1 MASAHNGLMSLHVL
15 QRLRQRLPQ
24 RLRIVHQL
32 ALLLLAAVVV
42 ALTLVGGVV
51 AWNLR
56 SGFGE
61 YLHARDDVQLDR
73 FVKLLE
79 LRSAPDPSMDWL
91 RGNREAMQRLVDEFA
106 SVEGLERPPPR
117 RPLHWDDR
125 GDGLAPPAPPPRND
139 RPPSLGNIP
148 GRIQIFDPQGQW
160 LAGRPQPNTQ
170 SSVSRAVIVRGQEVA
185 RVRLTR
191 EREPQGVDA
200 RFLQRQ
206 FGVLWL
212 AIGTTLV
219 ISLLL
224 AWWAARY
231 WTRPLRALQQ
241 ATRRMAQGELGFQI
255 PALAHQGTQEFA
267 DLMGDVNRM
276 SQALAALEAAR
287 RVWIAQIS
295 HELRTPLAV
304 LRGEMESIEDG
315 ARQPTPA
322 VLANLRDE
330 VMQLIRLVNDLHT
343 LSMADLGQLHCVF
356 VPGDA
361 DVVLRRIA
369 DRFVARAAQH
379 GLSLELVPGAAIPAC
394 WDFGR
399 IEQLLTNLLENSLRY
414 THAPGRIMLDWTQ
427 TGQALQQTLTL
438 RIEDTAPGVS
448 SAQLPQLFEPLFRAD
463 AARGRQA
470 GLVNSSA
477 GGAGSGLGLSIAKA
491 IVLAHQGQI
500 SATHS
505 GVGGLCVTVVLPLLP
520 AGASPRR

>member
-1 MASAHNGLMSLHVL
+1 
-15 QRLRQRLPQ
+15 
-24 RLRIVHQL
+24 
-32 ALLLLAAVVV
+32 
-42 ALTLVGGVV
+42 
-51 AWNLR
+51 
-56 SGFGE
+56 
-61 YLHARDDVQLDR
+61 
-73 FVKLLE
+73 
-79 LRSAPDPSMDWL
+79 
-91 RGNREAMQRLVDEFA
+91 
-106 SVEGLERPPPR
+106 
-117 RPLHWDDR
+117 
-125 GDGLAPPAPPPRND
+125 
-139 RPPSLGNIP
+139 
-148 GRIQIFDPQGQW
+148 
-160 LAGRPQPNTQ
+160 
-170 SSVSRAVIVRGQEVA
+170 
-185 RVRLTR
+185 
-191 EREPQGVDA
+191 
-200 RFLQRQ
+200 
-206 FGVLWL
+206 
-212 AIGTTLV
+212 
-219 ISLLL
+219 
-224 AWWAARY
+224 
-231 WTRPLRALQQ
+231 
-241 ATRRMAQGELGFQI
+241 
-255 PALAHQGTQEFA
+255 
-267 DLMGDVNRM
+267 
-276 SQALAALEAAR
+276 
-287 RVWIAQIS
+287 
-295 HELRTPLAV
+295 
-304 LRGEMESIEDG
+304 
-315 ARQPTPA
+315 
-322 VLANLRDE
+322 
-330 VMQLIRLVNDLHT
+330 
-343 LSMADLGQLHCVF
+343 MADLGQLHCVF